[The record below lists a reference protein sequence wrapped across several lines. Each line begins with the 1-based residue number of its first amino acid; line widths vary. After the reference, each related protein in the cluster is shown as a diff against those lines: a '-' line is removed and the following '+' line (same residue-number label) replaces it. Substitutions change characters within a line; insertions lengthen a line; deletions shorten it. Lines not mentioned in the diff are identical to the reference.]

1 MAWNTVGRPGPVFH
15 DTEPGPD
22 KDEAWAAHHR
32 ALEAEQRV
40 AKELYRAALDAAPA
54 WLREDKDHPVP
65 DDIAEKML
73 SLVVEYN
80 QRAKANLACGYI
92 RTWDEAKDI
101 FPNRAVWRVNNAAVS
116 AQNIKKTLQTS

>member
-1 MAWNTVGRPGPVFH
+1 MTG
-15 DTEPGPD
+15 
-22 KDEAWAAHHR
+22 DELQGYRLSLHMSVIEFLSVAERGSER
-32 ALEAEQRV
+32 AYRKWEAGN
-40 AKELYRAALDAAPA
+40 
-54 WLREDKDHPVP
+54 HPVP